1 MPAAKASPCC
11 GLTPVVPALQG
22 CSHDALQDGSIFSTA
37 SPSGQR
43 EVSPE
48 GTVLAY
54 DERMLLHRDESARGS
69 PHPERPDRIKAV
81 MARLERAG
89 LTGV

>member
-1 MPAAKASPCC
+1 M
-11 GLTPVVPALQG
+11 
-22 CSHDALQDGSIFSTA
+22 
-37 SPSGQR
+37 
-43 EVSPE
+43 
-48 GTVLAY
+48 LAY